1 MVTGTMPTTERAAK
15 ALACTP
21 RGLFVGG
28 TWRDAVDGS
37 RFDVENPATGAVLA
51 SVASAGAADA
61 AAAMDA
67 AATAQVSW
75 AKTPARERAEILRRG
90 YDLVVERREELAAL
104 MTLEMGKPFSEALGE
119 VVYGGEFLR
128 WFSEEAARSYGRYGE
143 SPEGSLRV
151 VVTRRPVGPCLLVTP
166 WNFPLAMAT
175 RKIAPAVAAGC
186 TMILKPAELT
196 PLTALYFTEVMI
208 DAGLPAGV
216 LNVLPTVNPGPVSAT
231 LLADR
236 RLRKLSFTGSTA
248 VGRQLLKLAADNV
261 VRTSM
266 ELGGNAPLIVF
277 EDADIDRAVDGAMA
291 AKLRNMGEACTAAN
305 RLIVHE
311 SVAEEFTQRLAARFD
326 ALSVGD
332 GLIDGIQVG
341 PVIDAKAQNNILSL
355 VQDAVERG
363 ATIVAGGKP
372 VEGPGYFVEPTLLG
386 NVAPGSRVLTEE
398 IFGPL
403 APIVSFSS
411 EDEAIEMASD
421 TEYGLASY
429 VFTNDLA
436 RGLRVAERLE
446 FGMLGLNLGVIS
458 NASAPFGGMKQSGLG
473 REGGAEGIEEY
484 LATQYVGLAR

>member
-1 MVTGTMPTTERAAK
+1 MPTTERAAK

-90 YDLVVERREELAAL
+90 FDLVVERREELAAL

-119 VVYGGEFLR
+119 VAYGGEFLR

-421 TEYGLASY
+421 TEYGLAAY

>member
-1 MVTGTMPTTERAAK
+1 MPTTERAAK